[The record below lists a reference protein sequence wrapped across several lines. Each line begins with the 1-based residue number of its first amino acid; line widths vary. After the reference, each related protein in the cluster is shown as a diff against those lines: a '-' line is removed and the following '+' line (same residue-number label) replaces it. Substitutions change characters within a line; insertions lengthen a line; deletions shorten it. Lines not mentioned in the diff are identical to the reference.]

1 MRCLTL
7 ALTLLLTASIA
18 IAQEQTQPDESGI
31 APPADLNITPPAPQP
46 ETLPAPDGQR
56 DGRLQL
62 GRDLDLGQLRE
73 QFGPEG
79 RRFLHRNGDRG
90 ISFGLDMAERGISF
104 GLRYAHGQA
113 GPADARAFGIDMG
126 RRGKAFG
133 LEMRDEAMDAVEGA
147 LDEPKAKLPAEGR
160 DAKFHETPGDITIDA
175 PPLPLGVNVP
185 PSQGEARVYGRETL
199 DRQVKFR
206 REF

>member
-1 MRCLTL
+1 MRCLTFTL
-7 ALTLLLTASIA
+7 AILLTATISM
-18 IAQEQTQPDESGI
+18 AQEQTQPEESDI
-31 APPADLNITPPAPQP
+31 APPADVNITPPAPQP

-62 GRDLDLGQLRE
+62 GRDLDIGQLRE

-126 RRGKAFG
+126 RRGRAFG
-133 LEMRDEAMDAVEGA
+133 LEMRDRA
-147 LDEPKAKLPAEGR
+147 LDFTEETIDGAQDALPAEGR
-160 DAKFHETPGDITIDA
+160 DAEFQETPSDITIDA

-185 PSQGEARVYGRETL
+185 QSQGEARIYGRETV
-199 DRQVKFR
+199 DRQVNFR